1 MSCLGWAVAE
11 TGARTDP
18 FVAFRF
24 EVSLDDLT
32 VGGFSECA
40 GLQLET
46 EVHDHMEGGLNTHV
60 LKFPTRTKQ
69 TNITLKRGIVDRI
82 LWDWYAALVTGTVEV
97 RSGSILIKEPS
108 GTNVAAEWQFKDA
121 FPCKWVGPE
130 LNAGQ
135 NNVAV
140 ETLELCHQGLDR
152 RR

>member
-1 MSCLGWAVAE
+1 VPE
-11 TGARTDP
+11 TSARVDP

-24 EVSLDDLT
+24 EVTLDDLA
-32 VGGFSECA
+32 VGGFTECG

-82 LWDWYAALVTGTVEV
+82 MWDWYADLIAGAIEM
-97 RSGSILIKEPS
+97 RAGSILMRDPA
-108 GTNVAAEWQFKDA
+108 GDDVVAEWQFRDA

-140 ETLELCHQGLDR
+140 ETVELCHLGLDR
-152 RR
+152 RT